1 MIDIHCHILPG
12 VPGDD
17 GSPDLDETVKMLEL
31 AQADGID
38 TIICT
43 PHGKQPAGDQIKRMD
58 EIRAATEAKAA
69 EYGIKLL
76 RGLEYNLPQLFQV
89 DEKSVGLAG
98 TSVAANLLIK

>member
-1 MIDIHCHILPG
+1 MIDIHCHILPN

-17 GSPDLDETVKMLEL
+17 GSPDLEETVKMFEL
-31 AQADGID
+31 ARADGID

-76 RGLEYNLPQLFQV
+76 RGL
-89 DEKSVGLAG
+89 
-98 TSVAANLLIK
+98 